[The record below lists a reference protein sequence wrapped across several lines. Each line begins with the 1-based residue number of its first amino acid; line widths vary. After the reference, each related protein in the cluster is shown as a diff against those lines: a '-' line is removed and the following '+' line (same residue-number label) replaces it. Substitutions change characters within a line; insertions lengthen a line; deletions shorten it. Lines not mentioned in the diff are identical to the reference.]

1 MNYRISRHLEYALM
15 ALDYMSS
22 RKGQRVAVRE
32 MVEKLHCP
40 FDPLSRVLQK
50 MADQGIVQ
58 SQKGLGGGYCF
69 SGNLSALSFYDLM
82 VMILQPVE
90 VVSCLS
96 GDCELLETCNIR
108 TPIRVFNDRLK
119 DFYKSLSIQEIL
131 NPKNT
136 KGVDKPLRQGQ
147 TVRMHEKPS
156 ATNRTSNL

>member
-1 MNYRISRHLEYALM
+1 MNHRISRQLEYALM

-22 RKGQRVAVRE
+22 RKRQRVAVRE

-50 MADQGIVQ
+50 MADQGVVQ

-69 SGNLSALSFYDLM
+69 AGDLNALSFYDLM
-82 VMILQPVE
+82 VMILQPIE

-96 GDCELLETCNIR
+96 GDCELLKTCNIR

-119 DFYKSLSIQEIL
+119 DFYKSLSLQEIL
-131 NPKNT
+131 NPENT
-136 KGVDKPLRQGQ
+136 KTMDKPMKHRQ
-147 TVRMHEKPS
+147 TVIVRGQSPGD
-156 ATNRTSNL
+156 NRKSGF

>member
-1 MNYRISRHLEYALM
+1 MNYRISRQLEYALM

-22 RKGQRVAVRE
+22 RKGQRVAVKE
-32 MVEKLHCP
+32 IVEKLHCP

-69 SGNLSALSFYDLM
+69 SGDLSALSFYDLM
-82 VMILQPVE
+82 VIILQPIE

-119 DFYKSLSIQEIL
+119 DFYKSLSVQEIL

-147 TVRMHEKPS
+147 TVRMREKPS
-156 ATNRTSNL
+156 AANRNSNL